1 MIRTVFGKLDDN
13 NQKEDID
20 QWIMKMTVI
29 TMYYFRFL
37 SGEQTFDTKLN
48 WRKNICFLLIDG
60 SINTQKPF

>member
-37 SGEQTFDTKLN
+37 SGEQTFDTKLHLG
-48 WRKNICFLLIDG
+48 KNVCSYLIDG
-60 SINTQKPF
+60 SINTQNPF